1 MPDAKERL
9 QQAISA
15 ARTGDTAEA
24 KEMVELLLEDYPDNA
39 HALFLRGMLA
49 GSQAEQI
56 DYLERVLVVDPNH
69 QAAKRRLAQ
78 IAPAVEEA
86 LAEEVVEELS
96 EQESEPIVEVGVQE
110 EYGDLETAG
119 EPAVVS
125 GLEEEGDEPV
135 EQPVEEP
142 PEEEPEEPSEEPAEF
157 GIAET
162 IVTAAAIGAGL
173 ESVEDD
179 ATIFAP
185 RTSEEDSE
193 PEEPVEEAAE
203 EVEPA
208 EPQDATVLA
217 SKPEPGVAPESE
229 PVPAWLKAEAPTE
242 ELSALPETQT
252 WADQPEEEEQ
262 EIPDWLSETP
272 VEEEEL
278 PVWLTQ
284 EPEEEWVE
292 DTMDETAI
300 YVSEG
305 RVEPVDQ
312 VFEEEEAFIGELPE
326 EIADAADEAGEEVV
340 EEIEEGQRPTS
351 SGTRGLEI
359 TLIVLVLIAFVIV
372 SVLLY
377 VISTRVF

>member
-49 GSQAEQI
+49 GNQAEQI
-56 DYLERVLVVDPNH
+56 DYLERVLKVDPSH

-78 IAPAVEEA
+78 ITPAAEEA
-86 LAEEVVEELS
+86 HAEEVVEELS
-96 EQESEPIVEVGVQE
+96 EPETESTAEAAVQE

-125 GLEEEGDEPV
+125 DLEDEGDEHA
-135 EQPVEEP
+135 EEPVEEP
-142 PEEEPEEPSEEPAEF
+142 AKEEPQEPSEEPAEF

-173 ESVEDD
+173 ETFEDE

-185 RTSEEDSE
+185 RTAEEDSE

-208 EPQDATVLA
+208 EAMDATVLA
-217 SKPEPGVAPESE
+217 TKPEAGIIPESE

-252 WADQPEEEEQ
+252 WADQPEEEKQ

-272 VEEEEL
+272 VEDEEL
-278 PVWLTQ
+278 PVWLTE
-284 EPEEEWVE
+284 EPEEEWIE

-312 VFEEEEAFIGELPE
+312 VFEEEKAIAGELPE
-326 EIADAADEAGEEVV
+326 EMADTAEEVGEEVA
-340 EEIEEGQRPTS
+340 EEIEEERRATS

-377 VISTRVF
+377 VISTQLF